1 MLTMRQLRDLPPMA
15 EGALV
20 AGADGL
26 DREILWA
33 AVVDIPQADEWVR
46 ADELLLCEIDADFE
60 GATRFPAWDRTQFGE
75 VRREYH
81 RAAPPNDFDFSFVSY
96 RRR

>member
-46 ADELLLCEIDADFE
+46 ADELLLTTFYGLRDDVEGQVRLVRQLIEKRVAGLVVATGAYVMRVAD
-60 GATRFPAWDRTQFGE
+60 E
-75 VRREYH
+75 VRC
-81 RAAPPNDFDFSFVSY
+81 V
-96 RRR
+96 